1 MKTHRT
7 KENNKDKDKCP
18 TANELMRIKGSRIK
32 IIAVINI

>member
-7 KENNKDKDKCP
+7 KENDKDKDKCP